1 MQAQAGL
8 RAVWYVWFGF
18 VVSVARDRSRIRK
31 WRTPAVLFRVKATGH
46 TYIYMRIHV
55 A

>member
-8 RAVWYVWFGF
+8 GFGMSGLVSWFRLLAIED
-18 VVSVARDRSRIRK
+18 SKMAH
-31 WRTPAVLFRVKATGH
+31 AVLFRVKATGH